1 MHALWD
7 SGMIERVSKSE
18 DSWLANLGQLDS
30 PEARQEA
37 MKGTVE
43 DWATESL
50 LAARQ
55 AYQVPETG
63 KRMKSGK
70 KLADAYVKANMP
82 IVPERLYRGGV
93 RFATVLNEAF
103 SEK

>member
-1 MHALWD
+1 
-7 SGMIERVSKSE
+7 MIERVSKEE
-18 DSWLANLGQLDS
+18 DHWLTDLKALDT

-43 DWATESL
+43 ENGATESL

-63 KRMKSGK
+63 KRLRPGQ
-70 KLADAYVKANMP
+70 KLGDRYLDENLPV
-82 IVPERLYRGGV
+82 VRQRLYRAGV
-93 RFATVLNEAF
+93 RLAHVLNEAF
-103 SEK
+103 AE